1 MSQYIDSVATG
12 TYAVNASSSA
22 PPATGMLSTA
32 TDWVNSLSGF
42 FGAIGGAII
51 TERQVEAAINQADA
65 YGPTPTPS
73 AMQTVQAKTVSF
85 LRSPL
90 GAVVVAGVAVAVWR
104 KLRKA

>member
-22 PPATGMLSTA
+22 TPATGMLSTA

-42 FGAIGGAII
+42 FGAVGGAII
-51 TERQVEAAINQADA
+51 TERQVEAMVNLASGAGQ
-65 YGPTPTPS
+65 TPPS
-73 AMQTVQAKTVSF
+73 PMQPVQAKAVSF
-85 LRSPL
+85 VRSPL
-90 GAVVVAGVAVAVWR
+90 GAVVVAGVAVLVWR